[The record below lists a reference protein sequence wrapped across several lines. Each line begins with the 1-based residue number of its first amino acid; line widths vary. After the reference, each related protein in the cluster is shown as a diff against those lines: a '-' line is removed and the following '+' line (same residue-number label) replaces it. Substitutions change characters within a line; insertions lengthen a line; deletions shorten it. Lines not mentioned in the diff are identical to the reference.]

1 MKKSLILFTFILSL
15 FACKETKKPVVID
28 KKEEVVALKDTSEA
42 GFEYL
47 KDTAMVLSPP
57 DTTATVATVATIA
70 TEEPEDD
77 ITAKDSI
84 NFDKYS
90 VDVQEVTKKAPLDF
104 SSYPDAKLFKTRIT
118 EAYNY
123 RNKIVFGG
131 HYIGTIFGCGA
142 SCIMGFIMDVR
153 DGRIYDLPLG
163 ERNMCSWDIDKAI
176 SNPDSR
182 LFISAICREDENSKT
197 ANYNAYVWNEEK
209 KVFESVAQK
218 EFLVK
223 K

>member
-1 MKKSLILFTFILSL
+1 
-15 FACKETKKPVVID
+15 
-28 KKEEVVALKDTSEA
+28 
-42 GFEYL
+42 
-47 KDTAMVLSPP
+47 
-57 DTTATVATVATIA
+57 
-70 TEEPEDD
+70 
-77 ITAKDSI
+77 
-84 NFDKYS
+84 

-104 SSYPDAKLFKTRIT
+104 SSYPESKLFKTRIT
-118 EAYNY
+118 EAYNDGT
-123 RNKIVFGG
+123 RVDFGG

-153 DGRIYDLPLG
+153 DGKIYDLPLG

-182 LFISAICREDENSKT
+182 LFISAICRGDENSKT
-197 ANYNAYVWNEEK
+197 AMYNAYVWNEKK

-218 EFLVK
+218 EFLIK

>member
-1 MKKSLILFTFILSL
+1 MKKSLLLFTFILSL
-15 FACKETKKPVVID
+15 FACTETKKPVVID
-28 KKEEVVALKDTSEA
+28 KKEEIVALKDTSEA

-57 DTTATVATVATIA
+57 DTTATVATIA
-70 TEEPEDD
+70 IEEPEED

-84 NFDKYS
+84 NFDKYA
-90 VDVQEVTKKAPLDF
+90 VDVQKVTQKAPLDF
-104 SSYPDAKLFKTRIT
+104 SSYPDAKFFRTRIID
-118 EAYNY
+118 AYKSNE
-123 RNKIVFGG
+123 IAFGG

-153 DGRIYDLPLG
+153 DGKIYDLPLG
-163 ERNMCSWDIDKAI
+163 ERNMCFWDIDKAI

-218 EFLVK
+218 EFLIK